1 MKKQLSFA
9 LLTVSIFSLNI
20 LPAKAVDTNNIE
32 ITDVQAESK
41 VISDGQWCVELPFMG
56 LFCWDL

>member
-20 LPAKAVDTNNIE
+20 LPVKAIGIADLE
-32 ITDVQAESK
+32 ISDAQAEFGALAN
-41 VISDGQWCVELPFMG
+41 GQWCVEIPYMG
-56 LFCWDL
+56 VFCWDL